1 MRIQPFSLLSGTSI
15 PVVSSVQLPYGMTT
29 TADSFLLL
37 DVSLPEQRACWEQLW
52 QSWPQKDIV
61 AHPAYAQLFAKPQ
74 DRVVCACQLSD
85 AGGILFPLIVRP
97 LSAEPWIDGE
107 TDTCDL
113 VSPYGYGGPFGW
125 GACDVEGFWKGFD
138 QWARA
143 NRVVSLFTRL
153 SLFKDQLIPFCGEVQ
168 CKGPC
173 VIVSLDQQPAD
184 VLKSYN
190 KAARENVRQAK
201 RCGVSVEPDPE
212 CRRLAEFFNIYS
224 VSMSRL
230 EALPLYHFSK
240 GFFEKLITGLS
251 DRVMMFH
258 AIHQERVVATELL
271 LLSEDYL
278 YSFLGGTL
286 EEGFPLR
293 ANPLLRHEI
302 NLWARDHGKRKV
314 LLGGGYPGRDG
325 LLRYKRRFAPNG
337 DVPFYV
343 GTKVFNRAAYDDLIN
358 KRAVWERLRKN
369 SWLPPSDFFPAYR
382 G

>member
-1 MRIQPFSLLSGTSI
+1 
-15 PVVSSVQLPYGMTT
+15 MTT
-29 TADSFLLL
+29 NADHFVLL
-37 DVSLPEQRACWEQLW
+37 DASIPEQRACWESLW
-52 QSWPQKDIV
+52 RSWPKRDIV
-61 AHPAYAQLFAKPQ
+61 AHPAYAQLFAKRL
-74 DRVVCACQLSD
+74 DSVVCAGQIGD

-97 LSAEPWIDGE
+97 LSAEPWAEGE

-125 GACDVEGFWKGFD
+125 GTFDADGFWKGFD
-138 QWARA
+138 EWARA
-143 NRVVSLFTRL
+143 NHVVSLFTRL

-168 CKGPC
+168 GKGLC
-173 VIVSLDQQPAD
+173 VMVSLSFDQPSAD
-184 VLKSYN
+184 ILKSYD
-190 KAARENVRQAK
+190 KAARENVRQAN
-201 RCGVSVEPDPE
+201 RCGVSVEPDPD
-212 CRRLAEFFNIYS
+212 CRRLEEFLTIYS
-224 VSMSRL
+224 AAMSRL
-230 EALPLYHFSK
+230 DALPMYRFPK

-258 AIHQERVVATELL
+258 AIYQQRVLSTELL

-302 NLWARDHGKRKV
+302 NLWARDHGKRQV

-343 GTKVFNRAAYDDLIN
+343 GTKVFNRVVYDTLIK
-358 KRAVWERLRKN
+358 KRAAWEHLQN
-369 SWLPPSDFFPAYR
+369 NPWSPPCDFFPAYR